1 MPLLQARVSD
11 WWRTWWPAV
20 LLGVLTVG
28 AYGLVLYG
36 FGVISGPIQEEEG
49 WSSGATNAAF
59 MGSYLLGAA
68 GSIVSG
74 RVLDAIGPRPV
85 LAVGLIGGTGLLI
98 AASFADSV
106 WLFIPLWALGGAIT
120 IAGLFYNVTMPI
132 TARLYPHRQTAAMTV
147 LVTTGGF
154 SSVVFLP
161 LTGLLTDE
169 LGWRWAVRILL
180 VLAAALVIPA
190 LLTVRKLPPVPAD
203 GAASNPGAG
212 APRAGFS
219 NVRDAVRSPEV
230 LLMLA
235 VVAVSSFGLGALLNH
250 FVPAATA
257 AGLSITAGGFL
268 TGLRG
273 FLSIPGR
280 ALIGPMAGLLGLRP
294 ALGVGYAVMLLGTLA
309 LIAAGPLFWIYVSAI
324 IAGLVWGQTMP
335 LQGLIASDIFGLRRI
350 GTLMALQTAIGNVA
364 LAIGPFAAGLLYD
377 ALDDYTPV
385 LIAIAVANFITL
397 LLLIALARFR
407 RRTPAIQPLL

>member
-98 AASFADSV
+98 AASFAGSV

-180 VLAAALVIPA
+180 ALAAALVIPA

>member
-28 AYGLVLYG
+28 SYGLVLYG
-36 FGVISGPIQEEEG
+36 FGVISGPIQEGEG

-98 AASFADSV
+98 AASFAGSV

-180 VLAAALVIPA
+180 VLAATLVIPA

-203 GAASNPGAG
+203 GAASNPGSG
-212 APRAGFS
+212 ASRAGFS

-407 RRTPAIQPLL
+407 RRTPATQPLL

>member
-28 AYGLVLYG
+28 SYGLVLYG
-36 FGVISGPIQEEEG
+36 FGVISGPIQEGEG

-98 AASFADSV
+98 AASFAGSV

-203 GAASNPGAG
+203 GAASNPGAD
-212 APRAGFS
+212 APRVGFS

>member
-1 MPLLQARVSD
+1 MPLLQVRVSD

-28 AYGLVLYG
+28 SYGLVLYG

-98 AASFADSV
+98 AASFAGSV

-161 LTGLLTDE
+161 LAGLLTDE

-180 VLAAALVIPA
+180 ALAAALVIPA

-212 APRAGFS
+212 APRVGFS

>member
-28 AYGLVLYG
+28 SYGLVLYG

-98 AASFADSV
+98 AASFAGSV

-212 APRAGFS
+212 APRVGFS

-294 ALGVGYAVMLLGTLA
+294 ALGVGYAVMLLGNLA

-407 RRTPAIQPLL
+407 RRTPATQPLL

>member
-28 AYGLVLYG
+28 SYGLVLYG

-98 AASFADSV
+98 AASFAGSV

-212 APRAGFS
+212 APRVGFS

-407 RRTPAIQPLL
+407 RRTPATQPLL

>member
-28 AYGLVLYG
+28 SYGLVLYG

-85 LAVGLIGGTGLLI
+85 LAVGLIGGTGLLM
-98 AASFADSV
+98 AASFADGV
-106 WLFIPLWALGGAIT
+106 WFFIPLWALGGAIT

-190 LLTVRKLPPVPAD
+190 LLTVRKLPPVPAG
-203 GAASNPGAG
+203 GAASNAGAG
-212 APRAGFS
+212 APRVGFS

-397 LLLIALARFR
+397 VLLIALARFR
-407 RRTPAIQPLL
+407 RRTPATQPLL

>member
-11 WWRTWWPAV
+11 WFGTWWPAV

-28 AYGLVLYG
+28 SYGLVLYG
-36 FGVISGPIQEEEG
+36 FGVISGPIQEKEG

-85 LAVGLIGGTGLLI
+85 LAVGLVGGTGLLI
-98 AASFADSV
+98 AASFAGSV

-180 VLAAALVIPA
+180 ALAAALVIPA

-203 GAASNPGAG
+203 EAASNPGAG

-407 RRTPAIQPLL
+407 RRTPATQPLL

>member
-1 MPLLQARVSD
+1 MLARLFGWVRV
-11 WWRTWWPAV
+11 WRPAL
-20 LLGVLTVG
+20 LLGILTIG
-28 AYGLVLYG
+28 SYGLVLYG
-36 FGVISGPIQEEEG
+36 FGIIVGPIQEDEG

-59 MGSYLLGAA
+59 MASYLLGAGA
-68 GSIVSG
+68 SIVSG
-74 RVLDAIGPRPV
+74 RVLDTIGPRPV
-85 LAVGLIGGTGLLI
+85 LLVGLIAGTALLVG
-98 AASFADSV
+98 ASFADGV
-106 WLFIPLWALGGAIT
+106 ELFILLWALGGAIT

-132 TARLYPHRQTAAMTV
+132 TARLYPERQVQAMTV

-180 VLAAALVIPA
+180 ALAAALVIPA
-190 LLTVRKLPPVPAD
+190 LLTVRRLPPLP
-203 GAASNPGAG
+203 AASAG
-212 APRAGFS
+212 NASADAPRAGYGG
-219 NVRDAVRSPEV
+219 VREALRSREV

-235 VVAVSSFGLGALLNH
+235 MVGVSSFALGALLNH

-257 AGLSITAGGFL
+257 AGLSITASGFL

-280 ALIGPMAGLLGLRP
+280 ALIGPMASLLGLRP
-294 ALGVGYAVMLLGTLA
+294 ALGVGYTTMLLGTLA
-309 LIAAGPLFWIYVSAI
+309 LLAAGPLFWIYLSAV

-350 GTLMALQTAIGNVA
+350 GTLMALQTAVGNVA
-364 LAIGPFAAGLLYD
+364 LAVGPFAAGLLLD
-377 ALDDYTPV
+377 ALNDDYQPV
-385 LIAIAVANFITL
+385 LAAIAVVNFLAL
-397 LLLIALARFR
+397 LLLIALVRLR
-407 RRTPAIQPLL
+407 RPASDAQALG

>member
-28 AYGLVLYG
+28 SYGLVLYG
-36 FGVISGPIQEEEG
+36 FGVISGPIQDEEG

-98 AASFADSV
+98 AASFAGSV

-161 LTGLLTDE
+161 LAGLLTDE

-180 VLAAALVIPA
+180 ALAAALVIPA

>member
-28 AYGLVLYG
+28 SYGLVLYG
-36 FGVISGPIQEEEG
+36 FGVISGPIQEGEG

-98 AASFADSV
+98 AASFAGSV

-180 VLAAALVIPA
+180 VLAATLVIPA

-203 GAASNPGAG
+203 GAASNPGAD
-212 APRAGFS
+212 APRVGFS